1 MARPVAALAL
11 LLLPAIA
18 SPAETTRYVVKLRA
32 DLERRVLHGEEV
44 VTLDAEAGTLR
55 LRKNSSLEIVRFTG
69 GERRNA
75 GDGVEIRL
83 ARSGPQELR
92 FEYTAAAGP
101 GLRWFAEAPGF
112 FTAFDCGAWMI
123 CDDSPAER
131 ARLELEIALPLQSGL
146 QAVGPG
152 QPRKSWR
159 EGDARYFRFE
169 QAEPVQTYLWSF
181 AAARLRESPQG
192 RLSVYAE
199 AAGHAAALQKTVSA
213 EAFFRDKA
221 GTDRPTR
228 RYAQVFLPERGLG
241 QEAAGLALMSE
252 AYLARLEKEDDV
264 YLMAHELAHQWWG
277 VLVGIR
283 SWSDFWLNEGMASF
297 MADAFIER
305 HQGRP
310 AYDRR
315 IAERRGEL
323 ARLQKEGKDRPL
335 HFEGWK
341 TATEAL
347 GPIPYC
353 KGELFLDRL
362 RTELGEPSFWR
373 GLALYTSRHA
383 RALVD
388 SRDLQRAMEQASGRP
403 LAALF
408 DEAVYR

>member
-1 MARPVAALAL
+1 MLRPGAALAL
-11 LLLPAIA
+11 LLLPAVA
-18 SPAETTRYVVKLRA
+18 SWAETTRYAVKLRA

-55 LRKNSSLEIVRFTG
+55 LRKRQALAVVRFSG
-69 GERRNA
+69 GELSED
-75 GDGVEIRL
+75 GDSVQIRL
-83 ARSGPQELR
+83 ARGGRQELR
-92 FEYTAAAGP
+92 FEFTAAAGP

-152 QPRKSWR
+152 RLRKSWQD
-159 EGDARYFRFE
+159 GAARHFLFE
-169 QAEPVQTYLWSF
+169 QADPVQTYLWSF

-199 AAGHAAALQKTVSA
+199 AAGHASALQKTASA
-213 EAFFRDKA
+213 ETFFRDKA

-241 QEAAGLALMSE
+241 QEAVGLALMSE
-252 AYLARLEKEDDV
+252 AYLARLEKGDDV

-283 SWSDFWLNEGMASF
+283 SWSDFWLNEGMAAF

-305 HQGRP
+305 HQGRA

-315 IAERRGEL
+315 IAERREEL

-362 RTELGEPSFWR
+362 RAELGEPSFWR

-388 SRDLQRAMEQASGRP
+388 SHDLQRAMEQASGRS

>member
-1 MARPVAALAL
+1 M
-11 LLLPAIA
+11 
-18 SPAETTRYVVKLRA
+18 
-32 DLERRVLHGEEV
+32 
-44 VTLDAEAGTLR
+44 
-55 LRKNSSLEIVRFTG
+55 
-69 GERRNA
+69 
-75 GDGVEIRL
+75 
-83 ARSGPQELR
+83 
-92 FEYTAAAGP
+92 
-101 GLRWFAEAPGF
+101 
-112 FTAFDCGAWMI
+112 
-123 CDDSPAER
+123 
-131 ARLELEIALPLQSGL
+131 
-146 QAVGPG
+146 GPG
-152 QPRKSWR
+152 QPRKSWQD
-159 EGDARYFRFE
+159 GDARHFRFE

-199 AAGHAAALQKTVSA
+199 AAGHAAALQKTASA

-315 IAERRGEL
+315 IAERREEL

-347 GPIPYC
+347 GPLPYC

-373 GLALYTSRHA
+373 GIGFYT
-383 RALVD
+383 
-388 SRDLQRAMEQASGRP
+388 
-403 LAALF
+403 
-408 DEAVYR
+408 